1 MTSLEGFPRVTVRP
15 MALVVCG
22 CGWAGN
28 KMVSPAILVLEASW
42 GGLGGRGIRF
52 VVVSSDGYAWGE
64 VGPMVMPLPDWDR

>member
-1 MTSLEGFPRVTVRP
+1 MGVGGQAT
-15 MALVVCG
+15 
-22 CGWAGN
+22 
-28 KMVSPAILVLEASW
+28 MVSSAILVLEASW

>member
-1 MTSLEGFPRVTVRP
+1 MGVGGQAT
-15 MALVVCG
+15 
-22 CGWAGN
+22 